1 MLRYPREPACS
12 TSSESYGPVA
22 TQTAA
27 QNEGCG
33 FAHGRAEYVVQDDRA
48 DLLTRLNAKI
58 EDHVANVGRSFL
70 MRDLAGTGLQAVWR
84 YEILPVLAEHHYG
97 EGVDLEARYGLV
109 TLHRQATR
117 DAPDVA
123 GGASTAM
130 ADIVDDVGRDS
141 LHYRSGL
148 LR

>member
-33 FAHGRAEYVVQDDRA
+33 FTHGRAEYVVQNDRA
-48 DLLTRLNAKI
+48 DLSTRLNAQI
-58 EDHVANVGRSFL
+58 EDHDAKVGPSFL
-70 MRDLAGTGLQAVWR
+70 MRDLAGTGLRAVWR
-84 YEILPVLAEHHYG
+84 FEILPVLAEHHYG

-109 TLHRQATR
+109 TLHLQATH
-117 DAPDVA
+117 DAADGA
-123 GGASTAM
+123 EGAS
-130 ADIVDDVGRDS
+130 VDD
-141 LHYRSGL
+141 
-148 LR
+148 